1 MGRVKGQSAYH
12 PSKGHFQPSHRQVG
26 EGAQRPK
33 GQSKQPGQ
41 QRPLPSSLHPA
52 EQQGQRP
59 QQGPNI
65 QVHNPPG
72 AKAVKQPL
80 RTQKHAHCPQAHAPP
95 KAQGKQNYISAEQA
109 RYDEVQLSQRERIA
123 ALTEECNRLSGEL
136 AELRGREEQIKS
148 AFITATQ
155 NADKMTADVKAR
167 YAAEL
172 ERLRLFRAKWIS
184 AYDQLKDRYHFDKD
198 ALNME
203 SVAVTTQMELQKF
216 LMQDFS
222 LNKGGSTSEMEDYF
236 RSEVERLTT
245 QQINEQKKASASKAP
260 VSGVAEL
267 KDKIKEAEN
276 KKKAQSAAFSFE
288 EALNPTESLADIC
301 KSLGLNAL

>member
-1 MGRVKGQSAYH
+1 MKRK
-12 PSKGHFQPSHRQVG
+12 
-26 EGAQRPK
+26 
-33 GQSKQPGQ
+33 KQKKIARFMIKRRGYDI
-41 QRPLPSSLHPA
+41 
-52 EQQGQRP
+52 E
-59 QQGPNI
+59 
-65 QVHNPPG
+65 
-72 AKAVKQPL
+72 AVE
-80 RTQKHAHCPQAHAPP
+80 
-95 KAQGKQNYISAEQA
+95 NYISAEQA

-155 NADKMTADVKAR
+155 NAYKMTADVKAR